1 MKNNVILS
9 LLILPM
15 LAFSAGENTPE
26 AAQSPLEKNY
36 RAFGERSMLRDML
49 FKLPLIGEVK
59 SLHDYQSGAQQSQ
72 AVNRWFVVRDDLRT
86 GYRWHEQVT
95 LDHSEKQNKDSI
107 LGTATGKVTLFEVA
121 PSDVENPDAGYAI
134 PLIINTET
142 SLTNNESTQTL
153 TLKPDEITGLT
164 YGGFTLTHSENKTQH
179 SSKETLQSQA
189 FHYDDE
195 EGSMLTIAPFEL
207 RTEARG
213 QDWQFELGAL
223 KVGTLIDGIPLDLRL
238 KSLQVHHES
247 DKNSTVDDVFF
258 ANQLGT
264 TNSVISGLQID
275 LDGAEAISIS
285 SLNNRQTLVPS
296 GDTYTLDITLE
307 IAPDNDIVGILFG
320 RVGMLIDKASL
331 TLHVD
336 KLDIETL
343 KLFSELS
350 VEKSPRRLKR
360 HLEELVKYSVF
371 RAILNDGKL
380 VANLTLITDIGKAE
394 AQIKITR
401 NEVFTNDIMQS
412 EIMQKV
418 LKEAIKT
425 GNTSVIE
432 DAGENAV
439 RIELDAN
446 IAPAVSDVIGL
457 SDFLLKAPFKPKIV
471 DGQHVYHAIFSAQKQ
486 IVNGED
492 VTEK

>member
-15 LAFSAGENTPE
+15 LAFSADDNTPE
-26 AAQSPLEKNY
+26 TVKSPLEQTY
-36 RAFGERSMLRDML
+36 RAFGEQSMLRNML

-59 SLHDYQSGAQQSQ
+59 SLHDYQNGAQQSQ
-72 AVNRWFVVRDDLRT
+72 AVNRWFVVRDDLSM

-95 LDHSEKQNKDSI
+95 LDHSEKQNKYGI
-107 LGTATGKVTLFEVA
+107 VGTATGNVILFEVA
-121 PSDVENPDAGYAI
+121 PGDVENPDAGYAI

-142 SLTNNESTQTL
+142 TLTNNESTQTL

-195 EGSMLTIAPFEL
+195 EGGKLTIAPFEL
-207 RTEARG
+207 GATKRE
-213 QDWQFELGAL
+213 QDWQLELGAL
-223 KVGTLIDGIPLDLRL
+223 KIGTLIDGVPLELRL
-238 KSLQVHHES
+238 KSLQVHHKS

-275 LDGAEAISIS
+275 LDDAEAISIS
-285 SLNNRQTLVPS
+285 SLNNKQTLVPS
-296 GDTYTLDITLE
+296 GDTYTLDTTLE
-307 IAPDNDIVGILFG
+307 IAPDNDIVGILSG

-331 TLHVD
+331 TLHID
-336 KLDIETL
+336 KLDTETL
-343 KLFSELS
+343 KLFSELQID
-350 VEKSPRRLKR
+350 KSPRHLRR
-360 HLEELVKYSVF
+360 QLEELVKYSVF
-371 RAILNDGKL
+371 RTILNDGKL
-380 VANLTLITDIGKAE
+380 VANLTLVTDIGQAE

-401 NEVFTNDIMQS
+401 NEVFINDIMQS
-412 EIMQKV
+412 EIMQKI
-418 LKEAIKT
+418 LEEAIET

-439 RIELDAN
+439 RIEIVAN

-492 VTEK
+492 VTGK